1 MPVIKHERRAL
12 VIYIAMTG
20 SDWLIFSLY
29 STVVFVYRATY
40 ITDDPFQLSLI
51 WTAFTVTA
59 LLFEIPTG
67 VVADVYSRRLSII
80 IGFLLIGV
88 AAVIEGI
95 FPVFELVVLAQVIWG
110 IGFTFTSG
118 ARDAWVADEM
128 GEEGASRAF
137 IRSTQVAQVVQ
148 LAGIPVGTALGT
160 LALNY
165 PIILSGILYLLL
177 AVSLVL
183 VMPEEGFQRRPAAER
198 QSWRAMF
205 STFGEGVR
213 LVRGSTVLL
222 AILGVSA
229 VYGISSSGFDNL
241 WTVNVLENVPFPGV
255 VDWEPVVWF
264 GVLNAIVAVLGL
276 VGTEIVQ
283 RRLDVRH
290 QSAIARTLVALTTV
304 TALCMVIF
312 GLTRNFWLAASTY
325 CLSIT
330 LRTIAD
336 PVLRT
341 WINQNVESV
350 VRATVLSMDS
360 QLFSLGEMVGAP
372 ALGAIGTAVS
382 LPASLTISGLVR
394 LPIALIFARVGR
406 GPRGGSEGPG
416 EEEGSGSPAGQT
428 LI

>member
-1 MPVIKHERRAL
+1 MNEHGRKAL
-12 VIYIAMTG
+12 IIYIAMT
-20 SDWLIFSLY
+20 STDWLIFSLY

-80 IGFLLIGV
+80 IGFSLIGV
-88 AAVIEGI
+88 AALIEGV
-95 FPVFELVVLAQVIWG
+95 FRVFELVVLAQVIWG

-128 GEEGASRAF
+128 GQEQVSRAF
-137 IRSTQVAQVVQ
+137 MRSSQVAQVTQ
-148 LAGIPVGTALGT
+148 LVGIPVGTALGT

-165 PIILSGILYLLL
+165 PIILSGSLYLLMAL
-177 AVSLVL
+177 ALAL
-183 VMPEEGFQRRPAAER
+183 VMPEEGFQRHTRAER
-198 QSWRAMF
+198 KSWRSMF
-205 STFGEGVR
+205 ATFGEGVR
-213 LVRGSTVLL
+213 LVRGRTVLI

-229 VYGISSSGFDNL
+229 IYGVSSSGFDNL
-241 WTVNVLENVPFPGV
+241 WTVSMLENIPFPLM

-264 GVLNAIVAVLGL
+264 GILNAIVAILGL

-283 RRLDVRH
+283 RKLDVSH
-290 QSAIARTLVALTTV
+290 QGAIARILIVLTTAAAV
-304 TALCMVIF
+304 CMVVF
-312 GLTRNFWLAASTY
+312 AVTRSFWLAGSTY
-325 CLSIT
+325 CLSVT

-341 WINQNVESV
+341 WINQNVGSA

-360 QLFSLGEMVGAP
+360 QLFELGQLVGAP
-372 ALGAIGTAVS
+372 TIGAIGTAVS
-382 LPASLTISGLVR
+382 LPAALVTSGLVR
-394 LPIALIFARVGR
+394 LPIALVFAQIGLQ
-406 GPRGGSEGPG
+406 PRGARESPA
-416 EEEGSGSPAGQT
+416 EEDGTDSPAGRT